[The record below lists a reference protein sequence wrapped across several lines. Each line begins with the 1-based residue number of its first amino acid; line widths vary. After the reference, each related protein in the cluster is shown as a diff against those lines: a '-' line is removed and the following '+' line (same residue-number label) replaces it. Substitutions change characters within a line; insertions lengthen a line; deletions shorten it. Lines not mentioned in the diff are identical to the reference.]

1 MRRSFDRHHL
11 MTVFQSVAR
20 QGSFSRA
27 ARHLG
32 LPVSSVSKSVTSLEE
47 SLQAKLIYRTTR
59 HLSLTDEGQRY
70 LGKVDQILSLID
82 DADDE
87 LRGSLGK
94 PAGRLRIVA
103 PTIWGQFR
111 LAPALSRFMAL
122 YPDIRPELWLEDRTL
137 DLAEEGID
145 VAFRPKLTP
154 ADQDHFCRPLPP
166 SRQRLVASPG
176 YLARNPMPLGMPEDL
191 LQHRILSYQ
200 GHDRIAPWQF
210 WDEEGNSHSIKTDP
224 VFKSNNYGA
233 VLQAALDGAGIARL
247 YDYITEKT
255 LNSGDLVPLLTHYQQ
270 PERDRYLVYQQRRAG
285 SAKLAAFL
293 EFVEAEL
300 GTITAYGSG

>member
-32 LPVSSVSKSVTSLEE
+32 LPVSSVSKSVTSLED
-47 SLQAKLIYRTTR
+47 SLGIKLIYRTTR

-70 LGKVDQILSLID
+70 LGKVDQILNLID

-87 LRGSLGK
+87 VRGSQGQ

-111 LAPALSRFMAL
+111 LAPALSRFMML
-122 YPDIRPELWLEDRTL
+122 YPDIKPELWLEDRTL

-176 YLARNPMPLGMPEDL
+176 YIAGNPMPLATPEDL
-191 LQHRILSYQ
+191 LHHRTLSYQ
-200 GHDRIAPWQF
+200 GHDRVAPWQF
-210 WDEEGNSHSIKTDP
+210 WDDEGNSHSIKTDP
-224 VFKSNNYGA
+224 VLGSNNYGV
-233 VLQAALDGAGIARL
+233 VLQAALDGVGIARL
-247 YDYITEKT
+247 YDYITEKA
-255 LNSGDLVPLLTHYQQ
+255 LDRGELIPLLTKYQQ
-270 PERDRYLVYQQRRAG
+270 PERDRYLVYQQRRVG

-293 EFVEAEL
+293 DFIETEL
-300 GTITAYGSG
+300 GTKTAYGAG